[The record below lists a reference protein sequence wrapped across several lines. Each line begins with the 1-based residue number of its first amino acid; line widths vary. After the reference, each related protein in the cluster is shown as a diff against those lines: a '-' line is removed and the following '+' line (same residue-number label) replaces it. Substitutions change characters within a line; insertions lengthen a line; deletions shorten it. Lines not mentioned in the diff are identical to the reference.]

1 MNLEIKFNEINLSTI
16 AIIIFIVNDILI
28 SLVLY
33 IWYSLYNSKIITSPH
48 PFFAY
53 AVSLLYNVIVYIYI
67 LRGNISFIKL
77 LIYTLFLLFLK
88 IMPIASMII
97 NNDIVID
104 YSSVYITIYIII
116 IYSLIII
123 IFNSILLKN
132 NINIIDILS
141 KNNVMYTADSID
153 NVVTIKMS

>member
-1 MNLEIKFNEINLSTI
+1 MNLEIKFNEINYSTI

-33 IWYSLYNSKIITSPH
+33 IWYSLYNYKIIKSPH

-53 AVSLLYNVIVYIYI
+53 AVSLIYNVIVYIYI
-67 LRGNISFIKL
+67 LRGNISFLKL
-77 LIYTLFLLFLK
+77 LIYTLFLVFLK
-88 IMPIASMII
+88 IMPIATMII
-97 NNDIVID
+97 NNDIIID
-104 YSSVYITIYIII
+104 YSSVYTTIYIIL

-141 KNNVMYTADSID
+141 KNNVIYTADSID
-153 NVVTIKMS
+153 NIVTINMS